1 MTETTKTTM
10 RRVLAGVTLAGV
22 LTLPLGGIAAA
33 SDGGRD
39 RVPTA
44 PGGQAS
50 GAGVRSSD
58 APKKDSEKAAPTTVA
73 GLKARCT
80 EQINRRLT
88 DLDRLAARVAERADV
103 LTDAHEAAIATIITD
118 AKAGLLV
125 LRGEIDAAAT
135 LDALKPLCS
144 RVVTDFRIYAL
155 RIPQVNIVLAVD
167 AIGAKQAMFA
177 TLRDK
182 LVAAIAVGTT
192 PDNSSPLAALLAEF
206 DAHVLAMVAAADGV
220 ADPALAKTV
229 ADYNTNPKVLK
240 PFVEAMRTARSEA
253 KGAAK
258 SARSILRLLSDDD
271 DHHTEHPIPTTTA
284 PSA

>member
-22 LTLPLGGIAAA
+22 LTLPLGGMAAA

-44 PGGQAS
+44 PGGQTS
-50 GAGVRSSD
+50 GAGLRSSD
-58 APKKDSEKAAPTTVA
+58 APKKDSERAAPITVA

-80 EQINRRLT
+80 EQITRRLT

-103 LTDAHEAAIATIITD
+103 LTDDHEGAIALIITD
-118 AKAGLLV
+118 AKAGLLA
-125 LRGEIDAAAT
+125 LQGDIDTATT
-135 LDALKPLCS
+135 LDALRPLCS
-144 RVVTDFRIYAL
+144 RIVTDFRIYAL
-155 RIPQVNIVLAVD
+155 RIPQVNIVLAAD

-192 PDNSSPLAALLAEF
+192 PDTASRLVALLAEF

-220 ADPALAKTV
+220 ADPALDTTV
-229 ADYNTNPKVLK
+229 AEYNTNPKVLK
-240 PFVEAMRTARSEA
+240 PFVEAMRTSRAEA

-258 SARSILRLLSDDD
+258 SARSILRLLSHEDD
-271 DHHTEHPIPTTTA
+271 DHPEHPTPTTTA

>member
-1 MTETTKTTM
+1 M
-10 RRVLAGVTLAGV
+10 
-22 LTLPLGGIAAA
+22 AAA

-44 PGGQAS
+44 PGGQTS

-58 APKKDSEKAAPTTVA
+58 APKKDSEKAAPITVA
-73 GLKARCT
+73 SLKARCT
-80 EQINRRLT
+80 EQITRRLT

-103 LTDAHEAAIATIITD
+103 LTDAHEVAIAMIITD
-118 AKAGLLV
+118 ASAGLLV
-125 LRGEIDAAAT
+125 LQGEIDATTT

-144 RVVTDFRIYAL
+144 RIVTDFRIYAL
-155 RIPQVNIVLAVD
+155 RIPQVNIVLAAD

-177 TLRDK
+177 TLRDE

-192 PDNSSPLAALLAEF
+192 PDNESRLAALLAEF

-220 ADPALAKTV
+220 ADPALATTV

-240 PFVEAMRTARSEA
+240 PFVAAMRTARGEA

-271 DHHTEHPIPTTTA
+271 DDDDHAEHPTPTTTA